1 MGLLTPHPEERRW
14 IARAR
19 KGDPEAIAALYQ
31 HYADGVYRYLLYRV
45 GDAELAED
53 LTADVFL
60 KMIEDLPRYEER
72 GLPFG
77 AWLFR
82 IARARLIDHWRRQGR
97 RPLVALEDTET
108 GPQISQDIPEDEIAV
123 SEMIQRALRVLTEE
137 QREVVV
143 LRFLVGMSLE
153 EVARAMGKSVG
164 AVKALQ
170 HRALSAL
177 ARYLEKIR

>member
-1 MGLLTPHPEERRW
+1 MGLLTPHPDEKRW

-19 KGDPEAIAALYQ
+19 QGDPEAIAALYR
-31 HYADGVYRYLLYRV
+31 HYADGIYRYLFYRL
-45 GDAELAED
+45 GDAEMAED

-82 IARARLIDHWRRQGR
+82 IARARLVDHWRRQHR
-97 RPLVALEDTET
+97 HPTAALEDTET
-108 GPQISQDIPEDEIAV
+108 GPYVTREVPEDAIDA
-123 SEMIQRALRVLTEE
+123 SEMIERALRVLTPE
-137 QREVVV
+137 QREVIT

-153 EVARAMGKSVG
+153 EVARAMGKTVG

-170 HRALSAL
+170 HRALGTL
-177 ARYLEKIR
+177 ARYLEKAR

>member
-1 MGLLTPHPEERRW
+1 MGLLTPHPDEKRW

-19 KGDPEAIAALYQ
+19 QGDPEAIAALYR
-31 HYADGVYRYLLYRV
+31 HYADGIYRYLFYRL
-45 GDAELAED
+45 GDAETAED

-82 IARARLIDHWRRQGR
+82 IARARLIDHWRHTA
-97 RPLVALEDTET
+97 ALGDTET
-108 GPQISQDIPEDEIAV
+108 GPYVTREVPEDAIDA
-123 SEMIQRALRVLTEE
+123 SEMIERALRVLTPE
-137 QREVVV
+137 QREVIT

-153 EVARAMGKSVG
+153 EVARAMGKTVG

-170 HRALSAL
+170 HRALGTL
-177 ARYLEKIR
+177 ARYLEKAR

>member
-1 MGLLTPHPEERRW
+1 M
-14 IARAR
+14 
-19 KGDPEAIAALYQ
+19 
-31 HYADGVYRYLLYRV
+31 

-108 GPQISQDIPEDEIAV
+108 GPQLSQDIPEDEIAV

>member
-1 MGLLTPHPEERRW
+1 
-14 IARAR
+14 
-19 KGDPEAIAALYQ
+19 
-31 HYADGVYRYLLYRV
+31 V

-108 GPQISQDIPEDEIAV
+108 GPQLSQDIPEDEIAV

>member
-1 MGLLTPHPEERRW
+1 
-14 IARAR
+14 
-19 KGDPEAIAALYQ
+19 
-31 HYADGVYRYLLYRV
+31 
-45 GDAELAED
+45 
-53 LTADVFL
+53 
-60 KMIEDLPRYEER
+60 MIEDLPRYEER

-108 GPQISQDIPEDEIAV
+108 GPQLSQDIPEDEIAV

>member
-1 MGLLTPHPEERRW
+1 MGLLTPHPEERHW

-19 KGDPEAIAALYQ
+19 RGDREAIAALYQ
-31 HYADGVYRYLLYRV
+31 HYADGIYRYLLYRV
-45 GDAELAED
+45 GDVELAED

-82 IARARLIDHWRRQGR
+82 IARARLIDHWRRQRR
-97 RPLVALEDTET
+97 RPMIALDDTDT
-108 GPQISQDIPEDEIAV
+108 GPQWIQDIPEDEIAI
-123 SEMIQRALRVLTEE
+123 SEMIERALRILTDE

-153 EVARAMGKSVG
+153 EVAQAMGKSVG
-164 AVKALQ
+164 AIKALQ
-170 HRALSAL
+170 HRALAAL
-177 ARYLEKIR
+177 ARYLERIS